1 MPEVAE
7 KVIADPMVAFDQ
19 EDLVVAEPEIEE
31 EESTVNQLTVDETP
45 AETPVETAP
54 EVKADAPTHSQET
67 LTNAAQLGISPTE
80 IAEMTPAEL
89 KRTVSHMTRGMQQV
103 WDKFQTK
110 PAEKTEEAK
119 PAPEEAWLK
128 NLDDLLPEVKE
139 PIQHLI
145 TKSKEI
151 DSLKAQIAKLEE
163 ANVKTQGDGIRARL
177 QPMLTAIDPA
187 LTTALSEAKEW
198 GGFMKAMQK
207 VAEFEEA
214 SGNHLDE
221 PTRVQRAV
229 AMMGRTPAPKAAAPK
244 EDAKK
249 AAFEK
254 HKEEYDGGALGTPRN
269 RKPASDL
276 ESMVNEKLGAIQKK
290 YPTKAPDDIGTAFT
304 PLDG

>member
-31 EESTVNQLTVDETP
+31 EPTANPLAVEAAP

-103 WDKFQTK
+103 WDKFQVK
-110 PAEKTEEAK
+110 PEVKEEAK

-151 DSLKAQIAKLEE
+151 DSLKAQIAELTAASVRAQGSEIRTRLE
-163 ANVKTQGDGIRARL
+163 
-177 QPMLTAIDPA
+177 PML
-187 LTTALSEAKEW
+187 AKLDENFAVEFKDQKVW
-198 GGFMKAMQK
+198 VGFMKAMQK
-207 VAEFEEA
+207 VSEFEEA
-214 SGNHLDE
+214 SGDHLDE

-229 AMMGRTPAPKAAAPK
+229 AMMGRTPAPKAAPPK